1 MGRSDGFLSLP
12 HIQPLSGLLR
22 AGVSGSRG
30 EGSGRVSGSQVQR
43 PVASVR
49 AELMSICPEAQ
60 QQHGDQRSGDEERFR
75 KGTNK
80 ALGVNEKDNS
90 HCPFGL

>member
-1 MGRSDGFLSLP
+1 MDSFSLP

-49 AELMSICPEAQ
+49 SELMSTCPEAQ
-60 QQHGDQRSGDEERFR
+60 RGDQRNRDEERFR

-80 ALGVNEKDNS
+80 ASGVNEKDNS